1 MDGVADGMFIA
12 EMDIGQIGRLIQ
24 IAMAPAFLLMATGNI
39 LTMFAG
45 RLARVVDR
53 ERVQM
58 KEFHQTKGEAHVRV
72 VNELRL
78 LDRRASIVNLAILMG
93 TLSAVTVGLVIA
105 SIFVLSLTGYKFGL
119 FVAGGFVL
127 AMVFLISGLI
137 LFIAEIRL
145 ATRNIRIEEHW
156 LELESN

>member
-1 MDGVADGMFIA
+1 MFIA

-58 KEFHQTKGEAHVRV
+58 KEFNETEGEAHIRV

-78 LDRRASIVNLAILMG
+78 LDRRAAIVNLAILMG

-119 FVAGGFVL
+119 FVAGGFIL
-127 AMVFLISGLI
+127 AMGFLITGLI

-145 ATRNIRIEEHW
+145 ATRNIRIEERLLTLDEDQH
-156 LELESN
+156 

>member
-1 MDGVADGMFIA
+1 MFIA

-24 IAMAPAFLLMATGNI
+24 IAMAPAFLLLATGNI

-53 ERVQM
+53 ERVQLAVF
-58 KEFHQTKGEAHVRV
+58 KQTEGEEHVRV
-72 VNELRL
+72 VNELRM

-93 TLSAVTVGLVIA
+93 TLSAVTVSLVIA
-105 SIFVLSLTGYKFGL
+105 AIFVLSLTGYEFGQI
-119 FVAGGFVL
+119 VAGGFIL
-127 AMVFLISGLI
+127 AMAFLITGLL

-145 ATRNIRIEEHW
+145 ATRTIRIDERW
-156 LELESN
+156 LGLGDS